1 MKLKLFLLS
10 FVTLII
16 TSCANKSVVS
26 PYSSSLTGYKY
37 AIIDDT
43 KDRGGDASLMNFKVQ
58 MQQALQESYLKQ
70 VNEKDI
76 KNMSEEEQQKTLV
89 LQLSGSQSHDNAVA
103 TINITDYSTGKILGS
118 CNGIFG
124 LSFSTYGDMNGA
136 IKKSIRAF
144 KKLLKK

>member
-76 KNMSEEEQQKTLV
+76 KTDKK
-89 LQLSGSQSHDNAVA
+89 
-103 TINITDYSTGKILGS
+103 INVIISKSYN
-118 CNGIFG
+118 CHNF
-124 LSFSTYGDMNGA
+124 SF
-136 IKKSIRAF
+136 F
-144 KKLLKK
+144 F